1 MSIIHFCLSRDDW
14 RRAENLFSLRLY
26 DIHLSALHDG
36 APSVQLEEENLLSFF
51 CSWMCFAPIASQQTH
66 THTHNHWNIHHQ
78 FPVCLILSLLLSL
91 FFSGY
96 FILFLSISFFNPL
109 ISFFRTHSI
118 ATVCNQRVSSIHGT
132 TEGRISCLSFQK
144 WHIDVQSRTLY
155 HHHHL
160 SLLISP

>member
-66 THTHNHWNIHHQ
+66 IHTTTEIYIIS
-78 FPVCLILSLLLSL
+78 FPFALSYLSFSLYFSRDILSFFYLSL
-91 FFSGY
+91 
-96 FILFLSISFFNPL
+96 FFNPL

-118 ATVCNQRVSSIHGT
+118 ATVCNQRVSSIHGAT
-132 TEGRISCLSFQK
+132 VGRISCLSFQK